1 MALPVKIASCF
12 GVLKFWRIRNYKL
25 QITNIKQITMTKIR
39 NPKPVL
45 VIEYWNLIF
54 CDAPPLLQA
63 AARAER
69 PLKPLRGQLKA
80 GSLGARIL
88 YF

>member
-1 MALPVKIASCF
+1 
-12 GVLKFWRIRNYKL
+12 
-25 QITNIKQITMTKIR
+25 MTKIR